1 MSVPSS
7 SSLVE
12 LAEQAGE
19 RYPDQ
24 IAVRFG
30 RHEITYARFLDAVY
44 RFSQGVR
51 NLGIEAG
58 DRAALM
64 LPNLPQFTISYFGL
78 LKIGAAVIP
87 VNTQLKDVEI
97 RYLLEDSEAKALVVW
112 EGYLPYALRA
122 AQGLE
127 TCHQVIVLGDQVP
140 EGCQD
145 LTRLIAESEPAP
157 EGTKFDAST
166 TAVVF
171 YTAGTTGRPK
181 GAEITHQN
189 LLANTY
195 VLWEILQM
203 RREDRALAVLP
214 LFHPFGQ
221 YVVQNIP
228 LAAGA
233 TVVLLP
239 EFDAGE
245 VVRVLSEQAIT
256 VFAGL
261 PTMYH
266 SMAEHVQEPISLPKL
281 RLCISSGGP
290 LHSRTHDAFKQKFGI
305 DIAQG
310 YGLSEVSPL
319 VTVNWWARTNK
330 AGSVGLPVRG
340 LEVRIVDA
348 SGNRLPP
355 GEVGEIWVRGPSVM
369 KGYLNR
375 PAATREVIHDGW
387 FQTGDLGRLDADG
400 YLYLVDRKKDLISKA
415 GFNVYPREVEA
426 FLLGHPKVQ
435 DCCVVGVPDGPHGE
449 EVKACIVLKAGEK
462 MTEQEVIDYCRERM
476 AVYKCPSI
484 VEFYDGLP
492 RSSTGRVL
500 KSKLCRGRGFE
511 VGRPGS
517 AAGAAGVGHS

>member
-1 MSVPSS
+1 MSVPRSS
-7 SSLVE
+7 NLVE
-12 LAEQAGE
+12 LVEHSAGE
-19 RYPDQ
+19 HPDQ
-24 IAVRFG
+24 IAIRFG
-30 RHEITYARFLDAVY
+30 RHEISYERFLDAVG
-44 RFSQGVR
+44 RFCRGAR
-51 NLGIEAG
+51 DLGLEPG
-58 DRAALM
+58 DRAAVM

-78 LKIGAAVIP
+78 LKLGATVIP

-145 LTRLIAESEPAP
+145 FTEMLAGSTPDFERAEL
-157 EGTKFDAST
+157 DATS

-189 LLANTY
+189 LVANTY
-195 VLWEILQM
+195 VLWEIFQM
-203 RREDRALAVLP
+203 RREDRVLAVLP

-233 TVVLLP
+233 AMVLLP
-239 EFDAGE
+239 EFDAAE
-245 VVRVLSEQAIT
+245 VLRVLREQEIT

-261 PTMYH
+261 PPMYH
-266 SMAEHVQEPISLPKL
+266 ALAEAAQENVSLPKL
-281 RLCISSGGP
+281 RLCLSSGGP
-290 LHSRTHDAFKQKFGI
+290 LHDRTRESFKEKFEHE
-305 DIAQG
+305 IAQG

-319 VTVNWWARTNK
+319 VTINWWARTNK

-340 LEVRIVDA
+340 MEVRIVDHA
-348 SGNRLPP
+348 GNRLPP
-355 GEVGEIWVRGPSVM
+355 GEVGEILVRGPSVM

-375 PAATREVIHDGW
+375 PAATREVMQDGW
-387 FQTGDLGRLDADG
+387 FRTGDLGRLDADG

-426 FLLGHPKVQ
+426 FLLGHPKIQ

-449 EVKACIVLKAGEK
+449 EVKACIVLKPNQR
-462 MTEQEVIDYCRERM
+462 MTQQEVIDYCRDRM

-484 VEFYDGLP
+484 VEFYDRLP
-492 RSSTGRVL
+492 RSSTGRIL
-500 KSKLCRGRGFE
+500 KSKLCRGKR
-511 VGRPGS
+511 
-517 AAGAAGVGHS
+517 ADL